1 MSSTSIWLPLYI
13 GDMLA
18 MTTRLTTEQIGGLQL
33 LMMDFWQK
41 GDVPN
46 DNKIISAI
54 TRLTI
59 AKVKLFKKAI
69 IDSGIFCLSDDGNSL
84 ISNYLLSK
92 KSEAE
97 HNKTA
102 KQERAQKA
110 AQARWSKS
118 GQSQTNQDVSTNTP
132 AQTSNAQAYDKNA
145 TSNAQA
151 MLEQCPLS
159 LPSSNNINTHTTQAG
174 NFAST
179 TTANQPTF
187 DQDPT
192 VNQKA
197 GELRQLSSTSISD
210 WIPPSLQE
218 MHSTLMIAGVVNYQT
233 LTQQMYDT
241 AVGDFKAYYANQALI
256 GKGVLSTD
264 DIRASKLRQWLQ
276 NDLLKQKTSKGK
288 SSSGTAKSS
297 HRENLRD
304 PAKQAPWANFYGNSQ
319 PFTSPEPILVG
330 EQ

>member
-54 TRLTI
+54 TRLTV

-84 ISNYLLSK
+84 ISNYLLDK

-97 HNKTA
+97 HNKTT

-110 AQARWSKS
+110 AKARWNKS
-118 GQSQTNQDVSTNTP
+118 GQDKVNQEIATSTP
-132 AQTSNAQAYDKNA
+132 AQTGNAQAYNKNA

-151 MLEQCPLS
+151 MLDECPLP
-159 LPSSNNINTHTTQAG
+159 LPSSININTHTTQTEH
-174 NFAST
+174 FT
-179 TTANQPTF
+179 TTANQQAF
-187 DQDPT
+187 DQDPK
-192 VNQKA
+192 VNDKA
-197 GELRQLSSTSISD
+197 GQLRQLSSTNIND
-210 WIPPSLQE
+210 WTPPSLQE

-241 AVGDFKAYYANQALI
+241 AVSDFKAYYANQALI

-264 DIRASKLRQWLQ
+264 EIRASKLRQWLQ
-276 NDLLKQKTSKGK
+276 NDLLKQKASKGK
-288 SSSGTAKSS
+288 SSTAKSS
-297 HRENLRD
+297 HRNNLRD
-304 PAKQAPWANFYGNSQ
+304 PAKQAVWANFYGNNQ
-319 PFTSPEPILVG
+319 PPANPEPILVG